1 MAKKKLKE
9 ISGALKKASKMHGA
23 QAAAIDDML
32 KEGSMDVS
40 GKMLGGELDLSD
52 VSLNSLIKKMQK
64 GGNALR
70 NAKKADGSE
79 SKQPYKI
86 GGWTSSYKKK
96 NKKKKK

>member
-40 GKMLGGELDLSD
+40 GTMLGGELDLSD
-52 VSLNSLIKKMQK
+52 VSLN
-64 GGNALR
+64 
-70 NAKKADGSE
+70 
-79 SKQPYKI
+79 
-86 GGWTSSYKKK
+86 T
-96 NKKKKK
+96 